1 MNEMQNKVV
10 VTVIKAQTGER
21 LVTEH
26 RNLRT
31 DIGVNWQVNHM
42 FGVSG
47 AGISAISRIALSSRA
62 TAPSSSD
69 TDLKG
74 ELAAD
79 GLARKLATFSHTAD
93 QSLATLSASWK
104 YTGGSVVTIQKAGL
118 CYGTTD
124 LGTSADTMFL
134 STAVSPVA
142 VLDSNDTVAVDWGV
156 NV

>member
-1 MNEMQNKVV
+1 MNEMPNKVL
-10 VTVIKAQTGER
+10 VTITKAKTGESR
-21 LVTEH
+21 TIEC

-31 DIGVNWQVNHM
+31 NIGVNWQVNHM
-42 FGVSG
+42 FGVAG

-62 TAPSSSD
+62 TAPASAD

-74 ELAAD
+74 ELSAD

-104 YTGGSVVTIQKAGL
+104 YTGGSTVTVRKAAL
-118 CYGTTD
+118 AFGTTD
-124 LGTSADTMFL
+124 LGTSADTHFTI
-134 STAVSPVA
+134 TAVSPVA
-142 VLDSNDTVAVDWGV
+142 VLDSNDTIAVDWGV

>member
-1 MNEMQNKVV
+1 MNEMHNAVV
-10 VTVIKAQTGER
+10 VTVTKAKTGE
-21 LVTEH
+21 VHTTH
-26 RNLRT
+26 CRNLRT
-31 DIGVNWQVNHM
+31 DIGVNWQVNRMH
-42 FGVSG
+42 
-47 AGISAISRIALSSRA
+47 SANDIEAARNIALSSRA
-62 TAPSSSD
+62 TAPVSGD

-74 ELAAD
+74 EYGAD

-104 YTGGSVVTIQKAGL
+104 YTGGSVTTVRKAGL
-118 CYGTTD
+118 VFGTTD

-142 VLDSNDTVAVDWGV
+142 VLDSNDTVAIDWGV